1 MKFRQSNA
9 LQSIKGFQGSLGIGG
24 KESAAAKRASISL
37 GLDEHTK
44 FDDAAVRIEFER
56 LRTTVLILNE
66 KMKVMEDN
74 SDLTE
79 KWKSQVEQKDSQ
91 IKMLTE

>member
-1 MKFRQSNA
+1 M
-9 LQSIKGFQGSLGIGG
+9 
-24 KESAAAKRASISL
+24 
-37 GLDEHTK
+37 GLDDNTK
-44 FDDAAVRIEFER
+44 FDDAALRIEFER
-56 LRTTVLILNE
+56 LRTTIVILNE

>member
-1 MKFRQSNA
+1 M
-9 LQSIKGFQGSLGIGG
+9 
-24 KESAAAKRASISL
+24 
-37 GLDEHTK
+37 GLDDHTK
-44 FDDAAVRIEFER
+44 FDDATLRIEFER
-56 LRTTVLILNE
+56 LRTTIVILNE

-91 IKMLTE
+91 IKMHTE

>member
-1 MKFRQSNA
+1 M
-9 LQSIKGFQGSLGIGG
+9 
-24 KESAAAKRASISL
+24 
-37 GLDEHTK
+37 GLDDHTK
-44 FDDAAVRIEFER
+44 FDDATLRIEFER
-56 LRTTVLILNE
+56 LRTTIVILNE

>member
-9 LQSIKGFQGSLGIGG
+9 LQSIKAFQAKGGSGNGP
-24 KESAAAKRASISL
+24 SDSAKRASISL
-37 GLDEHTK
+37 GLDDNSK
-44 FDDAAVRIEFER
+44 FDDAQLRIEFER
-56 LRTTVLILNE
+56 LRTTIVILNE

-79 KWKSQVEQKDSQ
+79 KWKSQVEQKD
-91 IKMLTE
+91 T

>member
-1 MKFRQSNA
+1 MG
-9 LQSIKGFQGSLGIGG
+9 LMD
-24 KESAAAKRASISL
+24 ES
-37 GLDEHTK
+37 K
-44 FDDAAVRIEFER
+44 FDDAALRIEFER
-56 LRTTVLILNE
+56 LRTTIVILNE

-79 KWKSQVEQKDSQ
+79 KWKSQVEQKDGH